1 MKEKNGKKS
10 LVDLKNFR
18 STRLKQLA
26 RSLRSYFGAN
36 SSSILTTSNLDVPP
50 PIQNFINK
58 NVCRN
63 FVEYNGF
70 EKEVYISAFNKIL
83 KIYYET
89 IKNKNLLMPL
99 GDLEGGKVYYYNNGY
114 STFTNSFNGK
124 SGYLFIYF
132 KKSNNLCDKC
142 INYIDGVGC
151 PEGFEEDQ
159 NEGFAV
165 LISKISQ
172 INRTW
177 SQPGGIYLS
186 PIINNALNNG
196 NATITSVIND
206 IRSRNN
212 NDTTPLLV
220 YDPFN
225 PLIFDY
231 DLTNLSCQKD
241 DVFYINDRLIPMYY
255 SSFKVNQDKFLSES
269 EAKKLIFD
277 DFKLIGGLDGSSY
290 GATVFFT
297 AEADLDY
304 KNGTIKFKQSGSSI
318 ITFRNR
324 YFEDT
329 ENISGK
335 GPRIYG
341 PKYFTLKI
349 NVTVSTSIGI
359 GTYSISGQTQIINTY
374 RTNLIQ
380 EEPNGIFYLQPDLDI
395 GYFKNEIEGGWDV
408 FLYRPI
414 KISHDISTPGRWGGN
429 VVLTIERDW
438 TMTLTFST
446 TDGWTTKNQD
456 IYGRMTIETDLMNA
470 SDPMKNNLNIT
481 RYEVGTPKGRYYKIA
496 GPEMQNIN
504 ITINQK
510 NTTRVVD
517 GGRVMLNVR
526 NLYDIIRVDAEFIG
540 YYGNVKQSNMFI
552 KFFDTVGIRVPSRIP
567 YPYNKL
573 TAPFNPPPPTIS
585 IDSSKRNDNLIVD
598 ISDYVTFE
606 TTANGMIDVK
616 IATPLTIYR
625 DLSISGEWGGQIIT
639 TIDKKWNIFTTY
651 QTQDGWPPNNIYG
664 YVQGDLRIEANIN
677 EENNINTGDENIVN
691 VYSRIRNSFSRY
703 NNSIRRPDA
712 DNFIY
717 LEVSQTP
724 FTRSHGLYYNKETLS
739 FRNLDN
745 LVRIYT
751 DMASYDLYK
760 KQIFTLTNQLRIK
773 NTLTLMCKYK
783 TEFKVPEIK
792 IELLDDKTNIISL
805 QDYMSDKN
813 IIEIVDINDLQY
825 KIEKIPNKAFNVV
838 LDSNNN
844 SLLSIQPSPGGCK
857 LTVYN
862 YFFDVSVNL
871 FWNIKIPEVFFTL
884 STSNPPTPIST
895 TSIPRL
901 TLPPKSKVPPLNK
914 IYKLDL
920 LPPLLSNSG
929 ERSFFYVYRSIIR
942 KSSKI
947 TFTITSNAS
956 KQAYMDNNIFTINTT
971 NNPKAGGCTLLTE
984 CEDDSSKITF
994 YTSLSWDVIPPGDY
1008 NIFNPPPLGGGNLYI
1023 TIRDQAIKSI
1033 ISK

>member
-1 MKEKNGKKS
+1 
-10 LVDLKNFR
+10 
-18 STRLKQLA
+18 
-26 RSLRSYFGAN
+26 
-36 SSSILTTSNLDVPP
+36 
-50 PIQNFINK
+50 
-58 NVCRN
+58 
-63 FVEYNGF
+63 
-70 EKEVYISAFNKIL
+70 
-83 KIYYET
+83 
-89 IKNKNLLMPL
+89 
-99 GDLEGGKVYYYNNGY
+99 
-114 STFTNSFNGK
+114 
-124 SGYLFIYF
+124 
-132 KKSNNLCDKC
+132 
-142 INYIDGVGC
+142 
-151 PEGFEEDQ
+151 
-159 NEGFAV
+159 
-165 LISKISQ
+165 
-172 INRTW
+172 
-177 SQPGGIYLS
+177 
-186 PIINNALNNG
+186 
-196 NATITSVIND
+196 
-206 IRSRNN
+206 
-212 NDTTPLLV
+212 
-220 YDPFN
+220 
-225 PLIFDY
+225 
-231 DLTNLSCQKD
+231 
-241 DVFYINDRLIPMYY
+241 
-255 SSFKVNQDKFLSES
+255 VNQDTFLSES

-277 DFKLIGGLDGSSY
+277 DFKLISELDGSQY
-290 GATVFFT
+290 GVADT
-297 AEADLDY
+297 AEAYLDY
-304 KNGTIKFKQSGSSI
+304 KNGTITFKQSGSST

-335 GPRIYG
+335 GPRFYG
-341 PKYFTLKI
+341 PKYFSLKI
-349 NVTVSTSIGI
+349 NVTVSTTSI
-359 GTYSISGQTQIINTY
+359 GTYSISGQTINTY
-374 RTNLIQ
+374 QNNLIQ
-380 EEPNGIFYLQPDLDI
+380 QEPNGIFYLQPDLDI
-395 GYFKNEIEGGWDV
+395 GYFKNTNNGGWDV

-414 KISHDISTPGRWGGN
+414 KISHDISTPGKWGGN

-446 TDGWTTKNQD
+446 TDGWTIKNQD

-496 GPEMQNIN
+496 GPGVQNQNIN
-504 ITINQK
+504 ITIKQK
-510 NTTRVVD
+510 NITRVVD
-517 GGRVMLNVR
+517 GGRNMLNVR
-526 NLYDIIRVDAEFIG
+526 NLYDIIRVDAEFTG
-540 YYGNVKQSNMFI
+540 YYKDIKESNMFI

-573 TAPFNPPPPTIS
+573 TTPFNPPPPTIS
-585 IDSSKRNDNLIVD
+585 IDLSKRNDDLIVD

-616 IATPLTIYR
+616 IATPFTIYY
-625 DLSISGEWGGQIIT
+625 DLSIPGTWGGQIIT
-639 TIDKKWNIFTTY
+639 IIDKKWNILTTY

-677 EENNINTGDENIVN
+677 EENNINTGDENVVN

-712 DNFIY
+712 DNFTY

-724 FTRSHGLYYNKETLS
+724 FTIIHGLNYNKETLS

-751 DMASYDLYK
+751 DMVSYNFYK
-760 KQIFTLTNQLRIK
+760 NYTSTLNNQLRIK

-792 IELLDDKTNIISL
+792 IELLDDKINIISL

-813 IIEIVDINDLQY
+813 IIENIIDINDLQY
-825 KIEKIPNKAFNVV
+825 KVEKIPNKEFNVV

-844 SLLSIQPSPGGCK
+844 SLLYIQPSPGGCK

-862 YFFDVSVNL
+862 YFFNVSVNL
-871 FWNIKIPEVFFTL
+871 FWKIKIPEVFFTL
-884 STSNPPTPIST
+884 ATSDPPTPIST

-901 TLPPKSKVPPLNK
+901 TLSPKSKVPPLNK

-929 ERSFFYVYRSIIR
+929 ERSLFYVYRSIIR

-956 KQAYMDNNIFTINTT
+956 NQAYMDNNIFTINTT
-971 NNPKAGGCTLLTE
+971 NNQKAGGCRLLTE
-984 CEDDSSKITF
+984 YEDNSSKITF
-994 YTSLSWDVIPPGDY
+994 YTSLSWDYD
-1008 NIFNPPPLGGGNLYI
+1008 IFNPRNLYI
-1023 TIRDQAIKSI
+1023 TIRDQEKKSI